1 VSQSIRILC
10 VDDEVNVLRALQR
23 LFLDDDYEVIAAS
36 SAGEGLEVL
45 RSSPPIQLIISD
57 YRMPGLNGVDF
68 LKEVY
73 RHWPETVRIVLS
85 GYADTAAVVS
95 AINEGHIYRF
105 VPKPW
110 NDDELRVTIGNALE
124 RYYLHQKNAQLM
136 ESLAATNAEL
146 QSLNENL
153 ENLVRDRTDQLML
166 HNRALHHSQ
175 NILDSLPMAVIG
187 FDPHGILV
195 QCNRKGRLLLGGETA
210 GLLGCHRRE
219 AIPDEVNEFVEKML
233 CSYGQDTASS
243 RIASEKGVWNVRG
256 IVLKSEEQEGLIL
269 IIESGA

>member
-1 VSQSIRILC
+1 MSQSVRILC

-23 LFLDDDYEVIAAS
+23 LFLDDDYEILLAS
-36 SAGEGLEVL
+36 SAGEGLEIL
-45 RSSPPIQLIISD
+45 KNSSPVQLIISD

-68 LKEVY
+68 LREVY
-73 RHWPETVRIVLS
+73 HHWPDTVRIVLS

-105 VPKPW
+105 IPKPW
-110 NDDELRVTIGNALE
+110 NDDELRVTIGNAME

-136 ESLAATNAEL
+136 ASLAETNAEL
-146 QSLNENL
+146 QSLNMNL
-153 ENLVRDRTDQLML
+153 ENLVRERTDQLMF

-187 FDPHGILV
+187 LDPHGILV

-210 GLLGCHRRE
+210 GLLGCHRSE
-219 AIPDEVNEFVEKML
+219 AIPDEVNEFVENML
-233 CSYGQDTASS
+233 RNHERDAASS
-243 RIASEKGVWNVRG
+243 RIVSGKGVWDVRG